1 MDKDVTMNP
10 KKGNKQPKIRKKQ
23 PLKVVYITN
32 PIKFKTS
39 ASEFRSLVQELTGQ
53 DSDLPESSTKFSA
66 ERCAGGYGGSQPG
79 DAEAAKMA
87 LEADRN
93 TVHALEDAR
102 EIGQHNVTINGD
114 VSQGSDPASF
124 WSFGGGVPQ
133 GPDLSSFGSFGYN
146 EIYSPLMVEEL
157 QGLVD
162 SSSSQE
168 ASHFDVFKRL
178 ESM

>member
-1 MDKDVTMNP
+1 MDKDVTVNQ
-10 KKGNKQPKIRKKQ
+10 KKGNKQPKIKKQQ

-53 DSDLPESSTKFSA
+53 DSDLPESYTKFAA
-66 ERCAGGYGGSQPG
+66 EEAAGSSGGQPG
-79 DAEAAKMA
+79 KAEAVKMA
-87 LEADRN
+87 LEADRD

-102 EIGQHNVTINGD
+102 KIGQHNVTIHDD
-114 VSQGSDPASF
+114 VSQRSDPDSF
-124 WSFGGGVPQ
+124 WSFCGGVPQ
-133 GPDLSSFGSFGYN
+133 GPDPSSFGSFGYN
-146 EIYSPLMVEEL
+146 EIYSPHMVEEF

-168 ASHFDVFKRL
+168 ASDF
-178 ESM
+178 

>member
-1 MDKDVTMNP
+1 MDNEDTVNQ
-10 KKGNKQPKIRKKQ
+10 KKGNKQPKIKKKQ

-53 DSDLPESSTKFSA
+53 DSDLPESYTKFAA
-66 ERCAGGYGGSQPG
+66 EGCAAGSGGSQPG
-79 DAEAAKMA
+79 KTEAVKMA
-87 LEADRN
+87 LEADRD

-102 EIGQHNVTINGD
+102 KIGQHNVTIHDD

-133 GPDLSSFGSFGYN
+133 GPDPSSFGSFGYN
-146 EIYSPLMVEEL
+146 EIYSPHMVEEF

-162 SSSSQE
+162 STSSQE
-168 ASHFDVFKRL
+168 ASDF
-178 ESM
+178 